1 MKRIATSVLASVV
14 LLCACGSDKGTT
26 PAASSTQPAAK
37 PAAKPAEN
45 PPPAPVS
52 NTKPAAEPPKPAAE
66 SPKPAAEGPKPAASV
81 DMDQAFKDLMAKP
94 EQADESIVIQHILI
108 SFAGAPRMRGVTRT
122 KDEAKVLAQKVFD
135 EALAGGDFDALV
147 KQYTNDSAPGT
158 YPLTKAG
165 RAGMV
170 KGFGDVGF
178 RLKVGEIGVSTW
190 DAAGSPFGW
199 HIIKRLK

>member
-1 MKRIATSVLASVV
+1 MKRIATSVLAS
-14 LLCACGSDKGTT
+14 LLFCSACGSDKTTT
-26 PAASSTQPAAK
+26 PAPASTK
-37 PAAKPAEN
+37 PAAKAAESS
-45 PPPAPVS
+45 V
-52 NTKPAAEPPKPAAE
+52 PAAPEHSKPAAE
-66 SPKPAAEGPKPAASV
+66 SPKPPAEVPKPAEGPKPAASV
-81 DMDQAFKDLMAKP
+81 DMDKAFKDLMAKP

-122 KDEAKVLAQKVFD
+122 RDEAKVLAQKVFD

-190 DAAGSPFGW
+190 DAAASPFGW